1 MSLLKH
7 FIKQKPGPSPG
18 ESAEMQPQG
27 LPCRHG
33 TPDKPSGPGRGCS
46 VGRAAAPPFGSPPAD
61 PLCTLTPQRLHP
73 EVEAVP
79 SPCIWA
85 GPRRTPINRAQ
96 LEVSCA
102 SLGVESAVTVGTG
115 QASLLLEEGQQPRRD
130 VPRSTESPESGGVLQ
145 QDWGQG

>member
-1 MSLLKH
+1 MLRCSLRDC
-7 FIKQKPGPSPG
+7 PAGTGPLTS
-18 ESAEMQPQG
+18 PQG
-27 LPCRHG
+27 QGGGAVWEGQRPHPLALPLQ
-33 TPDKPSGPGRGCS
+33 TPS
-46 VGRAAAPPFGSPPAD
+46 AP
-61 PLCTLTPQRLHP
+61 TPQRLHP

-79 SPCIWA
+79 RPCIWA

-130 VPRSTESPESGGVLQ
+130 VPRSTESPESGRVLQ